1 MTSKWKFALSA
12 LAAVASLAASPLAA
26 RAQEAAPA
34 QSVAAPGFVP
44 SRIVA
49 KIDDSKLV
57 ALRGNVHPGA
67 VSANLRGAL
76 AGSTP
81 MNRIVL
87 VLQRSAEQ
95 QAALDQFMV
104 EQKDPN
110 SPNFHHW
117 LTPEEFGATYGISD
131 QDLATVTGWL
141 QSQGFTID
149 NVSKGRVTIEFSGTA
164 AQVNAAF
171 HTQMNNYLVNGVAHI
186 ANGSD
191 PQIPEALAPVVQ
203 GIASLHNFF
212 PTHQHVLGER
222 VMYNMKTHKITPL
235 TVHGVP
241 TPLAHSN
248 LATAP
253 KLDPDS
259 PIPQLTYTDDD
270 GYTKEDLTP
279 YDFATIYNVL
289 PLWNAGI
296 NGTGVNIAI
305 SGASDITLSDIA
317 KFQSAFGLP
326 NNPPTVIH
334 NGADPG
340 EDPDGAGENE
350 LDVEW
355 SGAVAPKAKILFV
368 VTGSTNTTFG
378 GQLSDAYIVD
388 NKTANIMSASYGM
401 CELHLGSSGN
411 AAYNSIWQ
419 QGAAEGISIMESAGD
434 QGSAGCSSQDT
445 APPNADS
452 VGLAVN
458 GMASSPFVTAVGGTD
473 FYWQAAPTTYWN
485 SGNTAGTGASA
496 KGYVTEEVWNSTCSS
511 GYITAYFGEASPE
524 ATCNDA
530 LNDSTFSNLVVIAA
544 GSGGISNCTTP
555 SGTTIAS
562 CSGGYAK
569 PSWQTGTGVPADG
582 KRDLP
587 DVSLFASSGLPDGLA
602 SSGYLVCETING
614 KVCDYGVEQDIEMQE
629 IGGTSASSPAFAGI
643 MALVLQKTGEAQ
655 GLANIEFYK
664 FAASE
669 NLTNCKSASVSVTG
683 TNSCIFY
690 DVTLSNNSQAC
701 ITGDPNCVTNTSG
714 DELGVLSG
722 YTAGT
727 GYDRATGLGSVNVT
741 NLVNAAWPKAGG
753 GGTAQATLS
762 PTTLAF
768 GNQTVGVKSAA
779 KTATLKNGGTAT
791 LTGITITTSGATSS
805 FTETNTCS
813 TTLAAGASCTFTV
826 TFDPSAAVAKT
837 LTVTIKDSVGTQ
849 TLTAT
854 GTGVA
859 GGTIAFNP
867 TSLAFGNQTVGVKS
881 AAKTATLTNSTGVS
895 VTGITISTSGATT
908 SFTETNTCGT
918 SLSNGASCTFTVA
931 FDPSG
936 AVAKTLTISVKDSA
950 GTQSLEASGTG
961 VASSG
966 SVSFNPT
973 SLAFGNQTVGVK
985 SAAKTATLTNTT
997 GAAVTGLTVS
1007 TSGATTSFTETNNC
1021 TSTLA
1026 NNASCTFT
1034 VSFDPS
1040 GAVAK
1045 TLTITVKDSAGTQT
1059 LEASGTGV
1067 AAGGTIA
1074 FSPSTLAFGNET
1086 VGVKS
1091 AAKTATLTNNTSAAV
1106 TGLTISTSGATS
1118 SFAETTSCTSSLAK
1132 GASCTFT
1139 VNFDPNGAVAKTFTI
1154 SVNDSAGTQTLEA
1167 TGTGTDI
1174 AAQLKP

>member
-1 MTSKWKFALSA
+1 MTSKWKFALGA
-12 LAAVASLAASPLAA
+12 LAAVASLAASPLTL
-26 RAQEAAPA
+26 RAQEAAA
-34 QSVAAPGFVP
+34 SQSTQVYAPGFVP
-44 SRIVA
+44 SRIVE
-49 KIDDSKLV
+49 KIDDSKLTV
-57 ALRGNVHPGA
+57 LRGNVHPGA
-67 VSANLRGAL
+67 ISANERGAL

-81 MNRIVL
+81 MNRIVM
-87 VLQRSAEQ
+87 VLQRSPEQ
-95 QAALDQFMV
+95 EAALEQLMA

-131 QDLATVTGWL
+131 QDLATVTSWL

-171 HTQMNNYLVNGVAHI
+171 HTEMRNYVVNGKAHI
-186 ANGSD
+186 ANSSD

-212 PTHQHVLGER
+212 PTHQHVLGQR
-222 VMYNMKTHKITPL
+222 VNYNTKTHKVTPL
-235 TVHGVP
+235 VAHAAP
-241 TPLAHSN
+241 TPLAHSFSGD
-248 LATAP
+248 AVKFDPTPGAP
-253 KLDPDS
+253 QVTFTNDS
-259 PIPQLTYTDDD
+259 GNPM
-270 GYTKEDLTP
+270 EDLGP

-305 SGASDITLSDIA
+305 SGASDITLSDVA

-326 NNPPTVIH
+326 SNPPTVIH

-340 EDPDGAGENE
+340 EDADGAEENE

-368 VTGSTNTTFG
+368 VSGSTQTTFG

-388 NKTANIMSASYGM
+388 NKTAYIMSASYGG
-401 CELHLGSSGN
+401 CELALGTSGN
-411 AAYNSIWQ
+411 AAYNKIWQ
-419 QGAAEGISIMESAGD
+419 QGAAEGISIMESSGD
-434 QGSAGCSSQDT
+434 QGSAGCTSQDN
-445 APPNADS
+445 ANPNADT
-452 VGLAVN
+452 VGLNVN
-458 GMASSPFVTAVGGTD
+458 GMASSPYVTAVGGTD
-473 FYWQAAPTTYWN
+473 FYWQASPSTYWN
-485 SGNTAGTGASA
+485 TTNNPTNGSNA

-511 GYITAYFGEASPE
+511 DYITAYYGEPSPE

-530 LNDSTFSNLVVIAA
+530 YNAGLTNLVAIAS
-544 GSGGISNCTTP
+544 GSGGVSNCTTP
-555 SGTTIAS
+555 SGNTVAS

-582 KRDLP
+582 KRDVP
-587 DVSLFASSGLPDGLA
+587 DVSLFASGGLPEGLA
-602 SSGYLVCETING
+602 GSAYLVCETING
-614 KVCDYGVEQDIEMQE
+614 KVCDYGDVSDVEMQE

-655 GLANIEFYK
+655 GLANVEFYK
-664 FAASE
+664 FFASE
-669 NLTNCKSASVSVTG
+669 NLTNCKSGSVAVTG

-690 DVTLSNNSQAC
+690 DVVLSRNAQVC
-701 ITGDPNCVTNTSG
+701 KTGHPDCVTNTSG
-714 DELGVLSG
+714 DTYGILSG
-722 YTAGT
+722 YKGGV
-727 GYDRATGLGSVNVT
+727 GYDLNTGLGTVNVT
-741 NLVNAAWPKAGG
+741 NLVNAAWPKAG

-791 LTGITITTSGATSS
+791 LTGITISESGATSS
-805 FTETNTCS
+805 FAETNTCGTS
-813 TTLAAGASCTFTV
+813 LSAGASCTFTV
-826 TFDPSAAVAKT
+826 TFDPSAAAYKT

-849 TLTAT
+849 TLMAT
-854 GTGVA
+854 GTGVAA

-881 AAKTATLTNSTGVS
+881 AAKTATLTNNTGAP
-895 VTGITISTSGATT
+895 VTGIAITTSGATS
-908 SFTETNTCGT
+908 SFAETNTCGT
-918 SLSNGASCTFTVA
+918 SLANGASCTFSVT
-931 FDPSG
+931 FDP
-936 AVAKTLTISVKDSA
+936 
-950 GTQSLEASGTG
+950 
-961 VASSG
+961 
-966 SVSFNPT
+966 N
-973 SLAFGNQTVGVK
+973 
-985 SAAKTATLTNTT
+985 
-997 GAAVTGLTVS
+997 
-1007 TSGATTSFTETNNC
+1007 
-1021 TSTLA
+1021 
-1026 NNASCTFT
+1026 
-1034 VSFDPS
+1034 

-1067 AAGGTIA
+1067 AASGTIA
-1074 FSPSTLAFGNET
+1074 FNPTSLAFGNQT

-1091 AAKTATLTNNTSAAV
+1091 AAKTATLTNKTGATV

-1118 SFAETTSCTSSLAK
+1118 SFSESTTCTSSLANN
-1132 GASCTFT
+1132 ASCTFSVT
-1139 VNFDPNGAVAKTFTI
+1139 FDPNGAVAKTFTI
-1154 SVNDSAGTQTLEA
+1154 TVKDSAGTQSLES
-1167 TGTGTDI
+1167 TGTGVN
-1174 AAQLKP
+1174 

>member
-12 LAAVASLAASPLAA
+12 LAAVTSLAASPLTAH
-26 RAQEAAPA
+26 AQEATAS
-34 QSVAAPGFVP
+34 QSVAVPTPAFVP

-67 VSANLRGAL
+67 VSANERGAL
-76 AGSTP
+76 AASTQ

-87 VLQRSAEQ
+87 VLQRSPEQ
-95 QAALDQFMV
+95 DAALDQFMA
-104 EQKDPN
+104 EQKDPS
-110 SPNFHHW
+110 SPNFHRW

-141 QSQGFTID
+141 QSHGFTID

-164 AQVNAAF
+164 AAVQQAF
-171 HTQMNNYLVNGVAHI
+171 HTQMNNYVVNGVAHI
-186 ANGSD
+186 ANNSD

-212 PTHQHVLGER
+212 PQHQHVLGDR
-222 VMYNMKTHKITPL
+222 VMYNMKTHKVTPL

-248 LATAP
+248 LATAA

-259 PIPQLTYTDDD
+259 PIPQLTYTNDD
-270 GYTKEDLTP
+270 GNLKEDLTP

-326 NNPPTVIH
+326 SNPPTVIH

-368 VTGSTNTTFG
+368 VTGSTQTTFG
-378 GQLSDAYIVD
+378 GQLSDSYIVD

-401 CELHLGSSGN
+401 CELKLGSSGN
-411 AAYNSIWQ
+411 AAYNKIWQ
-419 QGAAEGISIMESAGD
+419 QGAAEGISIMESSGD

-473 FYWQAAPTTYWN
+473 FYWQAAPSTYWN
-485 SGNTAGTGASA
+485 SSNTAGTGASA
-496 KGYVTEEVWNSTCSS
+496 KGYVTEEVWNSTCASN
-511 GYITAYFGEASPE
+511 YITAYFGEPLNE
-524 ATCNDA
+524 QTCNDA
-530 LNDSTFSNLVVIAA
+530 LNDPEFSNLVVIAA

-614 KVCDYGVEQDIEMQE
+614 KVCNYGIEQDIEMQE

-655 GLANIEFYK
+655 GLANVEFYK

-669 NLTNCKSASVSVTG
+669 NLTNCKSASVPVTG
-683 TNSCIFY
+683 ANSCIFY
-690 DVTLSNNSQAC
+690 DVTLSNNAQAC

-714 DELGVLSG
+714 DELGILSG
-722 YTAGT
+722 YNAGV

-791 LTGITITTSGATSS
+791 LTGIAITQTGATSS

-826 TFDPSAAVAKT
+826 TFDPSAAIAKT

-849 TLTAT
+849 TLEAT

-859 GGTIAFNP
+859 SSGSVAFTP
-867 TSLAFGNQTVGVKS
+867 TSLPFGNQTVGVKS
-881 AAKTATLTNSTGVS
+881 AAKTTVLKNTTGVT
-895 VTGITISTSGATT
+895 VTGLTISTSGATS
-908 SFTETNTCGT
+908 SF
-918 SLSNGASCTFTVA
+918 A
-931 FDPSG
+931 
-936 AVAKTLTISVKDSA
+936 
-950 GTQSLEASGTG
+950 
-961 VASSG
+961 
-966 SVSFNPT
+966 
-973 SLAFGNQTVGVK
+973 
-985 SAAKTATLTNTT
+985 
-997 GAAVTGLTVS
+997 
-1007 TSGATTSFTETNNC
+1007 ETNNC

-1034 VSFDPS
+1034 LTFDPS

-1045 TLTITVKDSAGTQT
+1045 TLTITAKDSAGAQT
-1059 LEASGTGV
+1059 LVASGTGV

-1091 AAKTATLTNNTSAAV
+1091 AAKTATLTNNTAAAV
-1106 TGLTISTSGATS
+1106 TGLTIATSGATS

-1139 VNFDPNGAVAKTFTI
+1139 LTFDPNGAVAKTFTI
-1154 SVNDSAGTQTLEA
+1154 SVKDSAGTQTLEA
-1167 TGTGTDI
+1167 TGTGVN
-1174 AAQLKP
+1174 